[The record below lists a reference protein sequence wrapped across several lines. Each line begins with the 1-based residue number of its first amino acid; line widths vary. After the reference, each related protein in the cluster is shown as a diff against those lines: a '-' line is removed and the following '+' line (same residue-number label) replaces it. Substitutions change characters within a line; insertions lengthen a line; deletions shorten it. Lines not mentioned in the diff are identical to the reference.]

1 MPGQSVWEA
10 TERRPIDA
18 VRDVSLE
25 DLRSEALEQEHNFV
39 NRLPSQDAAGVE
51 LFRRAID
58 LGDERAW
65 ATVIEL
71 YRGLLHAQAGRQV
84 IRGLVD
90 EDDAFCVDRAF
101 QRFWR
106 ATRARGM
113 HDFGDLGSIL
123 KYLKLCLGSVLLDE
137 ARARKRQSSV
147 SIDDLP
153 PEAHLSTDPTAM
165 VIGHN
170 AGRDLWLAVDAELRD
185 DDERSVAYMS
195 FVTGLTPHEIFD
207 RCADHFA
214 DITDIYRIKRNVID
228 RLRRSPAIQSFRE

>member
-1 MPGQSVWEA
+1 MPGQIVGEL
-10 TERRPIDA
+10 TERRSGDA
-18 VRDVSLE
+18 LRDLSLE
-25 DLRSEALEQEHNFV
+25 DLRDEALAQEHNFV
-39 NRLPSQDAAGVE
+39 HKLPSQDAGGVE

-106 ATRARGM
+106 ATRERGM

-153 PEAHLSTDPTAM
+153 PGGPLSTDPTRI
-165 VIGHN
+165 VI
-170 AGRDLWLAVDAELRD
+170 
-185 DDERSVAYMS
+185 
-195 FVTGLTPHEIFD
+195 
-207 RCADHFA
+207 
-214 DITDIYRIKRNVID
+214 
-228 RLRRSPAIQSFRE
+228 

>member
-1 MPGQSVWEA
+1 MPGQSIGEL
-10 TERRPIDA
+10 TERRSGDA
-18 VRDVSLE
+18 VRESSIE

-39 NRLPSQDAAGVE
+39 NKLPSQDAAGVE

-106 ATRARGM
+106 ATRTRGM
-113 HDFGDLGSIL
+113 HEFGDLGSIL
-123 KYLKLCLGSVLLDE
+123 KYLKMCLASVLLDE
-137 ARARKRQSSV
+137 ARARRRQACA
-147 SIDDLP
+147 SIEDLR

-170 AGRDLWLAVDAELRD
+170 AGRDLWQAVEAELRGD
-185 DDERSVAYMS
+185 AERTVAYMS
-195 FVTGLTPHEIFD
+195 FVTGLTPQEIFT
-207 RCADHFA
+207 RCADRF
-214 DITDIYRIKRNVID
+214 TDVTEIYRIKRNVID
-228 RLRRSPAIQSFRE
+228 RLRRSPAIQSFRD

>member
-1 MPGQSVWEA
+1 MRGRYLYQL
-10 TERRPIDA
+10 
-18 VRDVSLE
+18 LE
-25 DLRSEALEQEHNFV
+25 PTVAGDLRELPLAHVVAEARVQEANFV
-39 NRLPSQDAAGVE
+39 GGLPSQDAAGVE

-65 ATVIEL
+65 TAVIEL
-71 YRGLLHAQAGRQV
+71 YRGLLHAQAGRQA

-137 ARARKRQSSV
+137 ARARKRQGAG
-147 SIDDLP
+147 
-153 PEAHLSTDPTAM
+153 AH
-165 VIGHN
+165 
-170 AGRDLWLAVDAELRD
+170 
-185 DDERSVAYMS
+185 
-195 FVTGLTPHEIFD
+195 
-207 RCADHFA
+207 
-214 DITDIYRIKRNVID
+214 
-228 RLRRSPAIQSFRE
+228 